1 MTAVLKFLARSC
13 SHERLNKGYEMNNI
27 TAGERKAL
35 VVDDEAGLL
44 QVLERILVE
53 AHFVTTCV
61 PLGQPALDLLDKH
74 HFDLL
79 IVDVGLPDMN
89 GMRICAAARERYG
102 DSTTIFVITA
112 DNRQQRCVTALE
124 IGADDFLA
132 KPFDTEE
139 LLARIDVKLRRT
151 SDIKA

>member
-1 MTAVLKFLARSC
+1 
-13 SHERLNKGYEMNNI
+13 MNNCADGVR
-27 TAGERKAL
+27 TAL
-35 VVDDEAGLL
+35 VVDDEVALL
-44 QVLERILVE
+44 QVLESVLAE
-53 AHFVTTCV
+53 AHFVTTC
-61 PLGQPALDLLDKH
+61 LERGQPALDLLDNH

-89 GMRICAAARERYG
+89 GMRICTAARERYG

-124 IGADDFLA
+124 VGADDFLA

-151 SDIKA
+151 PDMKT

>member
-1 MTAVLKFLARSC
+1 
-13 SHERLNKGYEMNNI
+13 MNTFSQAI
-27 TAGERKAL
+27 RTAL
-35 VVDDEAGLL
+35 VVDDEVALL
-44 QVLERILVE
+44 QVLESILVE
-53 AHFVTTCV
+53 ADFKTTCLG
-61 PLGQPALDLLDKH
+61 LGQPALDLLAH
-74 HFDLL
+74 QNFDLL

-89 GMRICAAARERYG
+89 GMRICEAARERYG

-124 IGADDFLA
+124 VGADDFLG

-151 SDIKA
+151 SDANV